1 MAPSRCAHEISQNKK
16 LERIQ
21 KLISFIKAAGRQ
33 QHTAKLTEVWA
44 IPQCSITDVRILFVV
59 GADPSALYENEYGE
73 KVLAD
78 RMENGSI
85 CSLCGKKYREFLQFA
100 RQIHQAQY
108 GKIPLKIK
116 KPTKPIG
123 QEHGLVTVALDGGG
137 MRGLVSI
144 VCMLFTSR
152 RILGDESFPNLVD
165 WWVGCSTG
173 SMLALALAKGNS
185 LIDTFFLYWEMKNEI
200 FLDKSTMKRLFGN
213 VIDKQSV
220 RVDNVL
226 NRVFDNENDTFL
238 NSPLRLTV
246 PALDITTTPGR
257 LHVFRNYPTKGNMI
271 EDVHFK
277 DAARASSA
285 APTYFHPHTMGARK
299 LVDGSLVANCPLGIL
314 FGEYDKCLQTG
325 DKLKL
330 GCVISIGTGE
340 PAETKRRYK
349 SGSSLSHR
357 SRHLRDMAV
366 LLIEQVVGYERSVV
380 DCAKDRCLAAG
391 IPFFRICPVGIDV
404 KIDQINDGVLMD
416 MIWETLLH
424 LLRNCEQVDELGQ
437 SLAKLCNSPSN
448 PTPRRARR
456 GHSVEPPMRLC

>member
-21 KLISFIKAAGRQ
+21 TLINFVKTANKQ
-33 QHTAKLTEVWA
+33 QNTAKLTEVWA
-44 IPQCSITDVRILFVV
+44 TPQCSITDVRILFVV
-59 GADPSALYENEYGE
+59 GADPAPLYENSTGE
-73 KVLAD
+73 KVLSD
-78 RMENGSI
+78 RVENGSI
-85 CSLCGKKYREFLQFA
+85 CTLCAQKYKEFLQFA
-100 RQIHQAQY
+100 RQIYQAQF
-108 GKIPLKIK
+108 GTTPLKIK

-144 VCMLFTSR
+144 VCMLFASR
-152 RILGDESFPNLVD
+152 RLLGDDSFPKLVD

-220 RVDNVL
+220 RVSNVL
-226 NRVFDNENDTFL
+226 NRVFDNDNDTFL

-246 PALDITTTPGR
+246 PSLDITTTPGK
-257 LHVFRNYPTKGNMI
+257 LHIFRNYPTKGSTT
-271 EDVHFK
+271 EDVHFR

-285 APTYFHPHTMGARK
+285 APTYFHPHTMGDCK

-349 SGSSLSHR
+349 SGSSISHR

-366 LLIEQVVGYERSVV
+366 LLIEQVVGYEKSVV

-391 IPFFRICPVGIDV
+391 IPFYRVCPVGIDV
-404 KIDQINDGVLMD
+404 KIDQVNDGVLMD
-416 MIWETLLH
+416 MIWETLLY
-424 LLRNCEQVDELGQ
+424 LLQNSDQIDQMGA
-437 SLAKLCNSPSN
+437 SLAKLCNT
-448 PTPRRARR
+448 PTSTVRRPRR
-456 GHSVEPPMRLC
+456 GHSVEPPMKLC